1 MHCITKLITPYGGGT
16 DERHTLNNTT
26 TTTTTTGGGG
36 GGGGDDDDLHSHYPQ
51 VTAMSTV
58 PGPENGHIQHLFH
71 HKKIP
76 Q

>member
-1 MHCITKLITPYGGGT
+1 MVEEQMKGVLC
-16 DERHTLNNTT
+16 TT
-26 TTTTTTGGGG
+26 TTTTTTTTTNDDDDNGGGG
-36 GGGGDDDDLHSHYPQ
+36 GGGGDDDDSHYPQ

-58 PGPENGHIQHLFH
+58 PRPESGHIQHLFH